1 MRKRELIDQLN
12 EAETEKSYWQEKCHA
27 LNGRMAM
34 KEADIADLERKR
46 EELEEQLAEARAKLA
61 AAEEL
66 TANQGDHINILD
78 RRVQKAEREYSQ
90 LVGIFM
96 AAISRTMGGGPEVT
110 EALRTAMQTAEEEEH
125 DRQRACEAAEQV

>member
-12 EAETEKSYWQEKCHA
+12 EAETERSYWQEKCHA

-46 EELEEQLAEARAKLA
+46 EELEEQLAETRAKLA

-90 LVGIFM
+90 LVGIFT
-96 AAISRTMGGGPEVT
+96 AAISRTMGGGPELT
-110 EALRTAMQTAEEEEH
+110 EALLTAEEEEH

>member
-12 EAETEKSYWQEKCHA
+12 EAETERSYWQEKCHA

-46 EELEEQLAEARAKLA
+46 EELEEQLAETRAKLA

-66 TANQGDHINILD
+66 TANQGDHIHILD
-78 RRVQKAEREYSQ
+78 RRVRKAEREYSQ
-90 LVGIFM
+90 LVGIFT
-96 AAISRTMGGGPEVT
+96 AAISRTMGGGPEVS
-110 EALRTAMQTAEEEEH
+110 EALLTAEEEEN

>member
-12 EAETEKSYWQEKCHA
+12 EAETERSYWQEKCHA

-34 KEADIADLERKR
+34 KDADIADLERKR
-46 EELEEQLAEARAKLA
+46 EELEEQLAETRAKLA

-78 RRVQKAEREYSQ
+78 RRVQKAEREKSQ
-90 LVGIFM
+90 LVEIFM
-96 AAISRTMGGGPEVT
+96 TAISRTMGGGPELT
-110 EALRTAMQTAEEEEH
+110 EALRTAAEEDEH

>member
-12 EAETEKSYWQEKCHA
+12 EAETERSYWQEKCHA

-46 EELEEQLAEARAKLA
+46 EELEEQLAETRAKLA

-90 LVGIFM
+90 LVWIFM
-96 AAISRTMGGGPEVT
+96 TAISRTMGGGPELA
-110 EALRTAMQTAEEEEH
+110 EALLTAREEEH